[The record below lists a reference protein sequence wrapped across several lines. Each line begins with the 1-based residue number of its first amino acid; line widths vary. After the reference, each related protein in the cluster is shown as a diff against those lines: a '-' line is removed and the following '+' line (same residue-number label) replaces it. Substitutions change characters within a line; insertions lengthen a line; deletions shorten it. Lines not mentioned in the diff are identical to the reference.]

1 MRFRFKPWQL
11 AVLLA
16 AICLLAVW
24 GFYLFRVR
32 GGSHPADLVTYLP
45 TANATIAY
53 IDVDSIRRSGILN
66 MIAGSKAAQDLEYRQ
81 FLDETLFDYRQD
93 LDAVAAAFKDGQVFF
108 ALRGR
113 FHWKNLME
121 YALHHGGSCHNSF
134 CTMESSRPRQ
144 RISFY
149 PARPNVM
156 ALAISSDDFA
166 AYQITRKS
174 GRLTHLPP
182 SQPIWILVPSLVLRN
197 PAALPAGTKAYASAV
212 VQSADEVMLTVG
224 PQDDH
229 LALSLD
235 VACRD
240 EPAASAL
247 LADLQNTTE
256 TLRKWIAREHQQ
268 ANAADLSG
276 VLVAGA
282 FRREGKRV
290 FGQWPISRAFVDAL
304 VTESY

>member
-1 MRFRFKPWQL
+1 MRFHFTPWRL

-16 AICLLAVW
+16 GICLLAVL
-24 GFYLFRVR
+24 GFYLFRTR
-32 GGSHPADLVTYLP
+32 GGSHPADLVAYLP
-45 TANATIAY
+45 TANATLAY
-53 IDVDSIRRSGILN
+53 IDVDSLRRSGVLN

-81 FLDETLFDYRQD
+81 FLDATMFDYRQD

-113 FHWKNLME
+113 FHWKNLMD
-121 YALHHGGSCHNSF
+121 YAVHQGGSCHNSF
-134 CTMESSRPRQ
+134 CTMESSRPHQ

-149 PARPNVM
+149 PARSNVM
-156 ALAISSDDFA
+156 ALAISPDDFA
-166 AYQITRKS
+166 AYQIARKS
-174 GRLTHLPP
+174 GRLAHTPP
-182 SQPIWILVPSLVLRN
+182 SQPIWVLVPSLALRN
-197 PAALPAGTKAYASAV
+197 SATLPAGTKAYASALA
-212 VQSADEVMLTVG
+212 QSADDVMLTVG

-240 EPAASAL
+240 VPAASAL
-247 LADLQNTTE
+247 LADLENNTE
-256 TLRKWIAREHQQ
+256 TLRKWIVREHQQ
-268 ANAADLSG
+268 ANPADLSG

-282 FRREGKRV
+282 FRREGQRV

-304 VTESY
+304 VGESY